1 MNEDK
6 TAMIP
11 YFAHE
16 GEMVRME
23 RMNKRLWILC
33 IILILLL
40 AGSNAWWVH
49 YENQF
54 EDVVT
59 VTQESSTKDG
69 GNAIV
74 NNEGSVIYGEGETDN
89 RKDP

>member
-59 VTQESSTKDG
+59 VTQESSTEDG

-89 RKDP
+89 R

>member
-16 GEMVRME
+16 GEMARAE
-23 RMNKRLWILC
+23 RLNKRLWILC
-33 IILILLL
+33 LILILLL
-40 AGSNAWWVH
+40 AGSNVFWFW
-49 YENQF
+49 YESRF

-59 VTQESSTKDG
+59 VTQESSTEGG

-74 NNEGSVIYGEGETDN
+74 NNGGSVTYGESETDN
-89 RKDP
+89 R

>member
-11 YFAHE
+11 YYAHE
-16 GEMVRME
+16 GEMARME
-23 RMNKRLWILC
+23 RMNKKLWILC

-40 AGSNAWWVH
+40 AGSIAWWVH

-59 VTQESSTKDG
+59 VTQESSAEDG

>member
-1 MNEDK
+1 MDNQ
-6 TAMIP
+6 AMIP
-11 YFAHE
+11 YFVHE
-16 GEMVRME
+16 GEMARAE
-23 RMNKRLWILC
+23 RTNKRLWILC
-33 IILILLL
+33 IILIVLLV
-40 AGSNAWWVH
+40 GSNALWIY

-59 VTQESSTKDG
+59 ITQESSTDGG

-89 RKDP
+89 R

>member
-1 MNEDK
+1 MNDDK

-11 YFAHE
+11 YFVHE
-16 GEMVRME
+16 GEMARAE
-23 RMNKRLWILC
+23 RLNKRLWILC
-33 IILILLL
+33 LILILLL
-40 AGSNAWWVH
+40 AGTNALWFW

-59 VTQESSTKDG
+59 VTQESSTEGG

-74 NNEGSVIYGEGETDN
+74 NHGGSVIYGEGEADSSKN
-89 RKDP
+89 P

>member
-1 MNEDK
+1 MNE
-6 TAMIP
+6 INVP
-11 YFAHE
+11 YIAYE
-16 GEMVRME
+16 AELSRME
-23 RMNKRLWILC
+23 RMNRRLWIIVLV
-33 IILILLL
+33 LIAALIVT
-40 AGSNAWWVH
+40 NAAWLY

-59 VTQESSTKDG
+59 VTQESSTEDG